1 MLSNL
6 VFGGMG
12 SFDWV
17 LDDRKGGT
25 IQVEKGCKILWS
37 QPQASRLSTGQQGM
51 TVEEEDAK
59 LEQRARNNG
68 SRTWSQATPA

>member
-12 SFDWV
+12 RFDWV

-37 QPQASRLSTGQQGM
+37 QPQASRLATGQQGM
-51 TVEEEDAK
+51 AVEAEDAK
-59 LEQRARNNG
+59 LE
-68 SRTWSQATPA
+68 